1 MKRHISIFTF
11 LLGAFA
17 AVVPADPLLAA
28 QTVDAAGYWKPGDP
42 TDFDHWEQDSDQS
55 ILEKPN
61 FFVNSFV
68 VKRENLQPGW
78 AVSNWL
84 YSTDGF
90 MSNPSPIAQS
100 DGRLS
105 YDWTGEEDPR
115 PNQQFYIAVRFKHL
129 VYNVKY
135 DGNGAASPAERRNV
149 LYTDR
154 FNLAAAPKLTGCT
167 FGGWLATPVG
177 KTFGAGAS
185 VGGADLC
192 PATWHEDKSNV
203 TMVAQWTTNAYA
215 VICDLGNGAWPTGY
229 APPSEVFYEQ
239 TFSLSVPN
247 RTGYDFTGWKVT
259 AGLDSVTAKW
269 GEDKDPSFPVTAD
282 TLCVNG
288 DKEVYFKNLNPTNGA
303 AVTLT
308 AQWRAKTITVTFNN
322 TGGSSG
328 GGLLDSLDVTY
339 DAAYP
344 ALNVPSKGGNLFRGY
359 EIDGVQYWDT
369 TGQPTKV
376 IWDIPSN
383 CTAVAQWEKLAY
395 QLTYNENRS
404 DGTVSKTV
412 VRDFEYGVP
421 TVLYDGAEFSNLGCT
436 LLGWST
442 DPNALAP
449 SYGPGGTATFTE
461 SKTLYAVWEKN
472 YFIAYDGNG
481 ATNETSMAVQKFVF
495 GKANQ
500 SLNPNAYGKIGY
512 SFLGWATNR
521 VAAQRLD
528 WTYEDRQILKDD
540 LANTLGET
548 NTLYATWEANAYCI
562 AYDPN
567 GGTGAAM
574 PVTLCRYDQPV
585 KLSEST
591 YSRDIHS
598 FVGWSNDVAKVVYTN
613 LSESVSNLCSVAN
626 GTNTLYAIW
635 KSAIGPL
642 SEAMGCDNLKWE
654 SVSVDGKWIPGTT
667 DWTNGGGT
675 VSCALSVPGNQYALM
690 QTKNTLT
697 NGTLRFWWKST
708 GGTQSV
714 VWRFGEK
721 RGNLILEETDGQWR
735 EVVTNLSFSGEIDTN
750 YIQIQHQYGNSEDAC
765 YIAKL
770 TWTPEGSHPE
780 PVDGKD
786 NVTISSAAVADG
798 KFTLSFQSDEKFDYN
813 LLTNANLLIKEGW
826 GVMEKKT
833 GTGEPITFKP
843 PIIEGQPQMF
853 YKVETIK
860 KK

>member
-17 AVVPADPLLAA
+17 VVVPAAAMEIHGQYYCKPGETEFTGPDTTETYIGPWNQYIYSGWDPVR
-28 QTVDAAGYWKPGDP
+28 VDAKP
-42 TDFDHWEQDSDQS
+42 
-55 ILEKPN
+55 EKGW
-61 FFVNSFV
+61 SV
-68 VKRENLQPGW
+68 VSW
-78 AVSNWL
+78 HVS
-84 YSTDGF
+84 SQA
-90 MSNPSPIAQS
+90 PSLGVP
-100 DGRLS
+100 
-105 YDWTGEEDPR
+105 WTGEPIAGADRALSILRAWRSDVNAE
-115 PNQQFYIAVRFKHL
+115 YIGVKFKYL
-129 VYNVKY
+129 DYNVKY
-135 DGNGAASPAERRNV
+135 DGNGAASPAGMNNV
-149 LYTDR
+149 PYTDR
-154 FNLAAAPKLTGCT
+154 FNLAAAPTLTGCT
-167 FGGWLATPVG
+167 FDGWLATPVG
-177 KTFGAGAS
+177 KTFDAGAS

-215 VICDLGNGAWPTGY
+215 VICDLGTGAWPTGY
-229 APPSEVFYEQ
+229 APPSDVFYEQ
-239 TFSLSVPN
+239 VFSLSVPN
-247 RTGYDFTGWKVT
+247 RTGYAFAGWKVT

-269 GEDKDPSFPVTAD
+269 GKDRDPSSPVTAD

-288 DKEVYFKNLNPTNGA
+288 DKEVYFKNLNPTNGV

-308 AQWRAKTITVTFNN
+308 AQWQAKTITVTFNN

-328 GGLLDSLDVTY
+328 GGLLDTLDVTY

-359 EIDGVQYWDT
+359 DIDGVQYWDI
-369 TGQPTKV
+369 TGQPAKV
-376 IWDIPSN
+376 VWDIPSN

-395 QLTYNENRS
+395 QLTYNENKS
-404 DGTVSKTV
+404 DGATSKTV

-449 SYGPGGTATFTE
+449 SYEPGGSATFTE

-481 ATNETSMAVQKFVF
+481 ATNETPMAVQKFVF

-500 SLNPNAYGKIGY
+500 SLNPNAYGKVGY

-528 WTYEDRQILKDD
+528 WTYEDRQILKED
-540 LANTLGET
+540 LAKTLGET
-548 NTLYATWEANAYCI
+548 NTLYATWGANTYFI

-574 PVTLCRYDQPV
+574 PVTSCRYDQPV
-585 KLSEST
+585 KLSEPT

-598 FVGWSNDVAKVVYTN
+598 FAGWSNDVAKVVYTN

-626 GTNTLYAIW
+626 GTNTLYAVW

-654 SVSVDGKWIPGTT
+654 SVSEKGKWIP
-667 DWTNGGGT
+667 DRTNWIDGEEI
-675 VSCALSVPGNQYALM
+675 SCVRSDPGDAYAMM
-690 QTKNTLT
+690 QTKNALT

-714 VWRFGEK
+714 NWRFGSDY
-721 RGNLILEETDGQWR
+721 GYLVLVETDGQWR

-750 YIQIQHQYGNSEDAC
+750 YIWVQHQYGDSGDAC
-765 YIAKL
+765 CIAKM
-770 TWTPEGSHPE
+770 TWTPEGSE
-780 PVDGKD
+780 PKYVDVD
-786 NVTISSAAVADG
+786 SPVTGFSMADG
-798 KFTLSFQSDEKFDYN
+798 KLVFAFDATNDETSAYHLLGTNDLVAPMPWPMLFKIGKPSGPSSFEIP
-813 LLTNANLLIKEGW
+813 IKED
-826 GVMEKKT
+826 
-833 GTGEPITFKP
+833 EPK
-843 PIIEGQPQMF
+843 MF
-853 YKVETIK
+853 YRIRALK
-860 KK
+860 